1 MYTPR
6 PLSLLLRG
14 RRCTGAPAH
23 VCGGATTAR
32 LATATGSCLWQRLQF
47 ADLLDQVGLLVV
59 ELLVLGPVRVEFRQ
73 EVNQLLLV
81 PQQNVQD
88 RLRLVRVGHK
98 YLKKDIIYF
107 KTN

>member
-1 MYTPR
+1 MYTPH

-23 VCGGATTAR
+23 VRGGATTAR
-32 LATATGSCLWQRLQF
+32 LATAGACLWQRLQL

-98 YLKKDIIYF
+98 YLKETKINF